1 MLISC
6 KPPDCVTTDES
17 SGYDDRHLVT
27 LQLWDQIMALQTKI
41 EDRIDVGPLTD
52 LQRVGVK
59 VIPAGDRS
67 VAVFYSD
74 GDVYAVDNRC
84 PHMGFPLSR
93 GTVRDGIL
101 TCHWHHAKFDLAG
114 GCTFDPFAD
123 DVTSFNVEVEDGRI
137 WLAPEPI
144 EEDRREHWLRK
155 VDEGLEQNISLVL
168 AKAVIGLNG
177 MNETT
182 EVLRRAAVFA
192 VQNRDGGWS
201 DGLSILTAM
210 ANVLDY
216 IDPED
221 RPLALF
227 HGLQNVARATQG
239 QTADFDLPPLT
250 TDEAR
255 PERFIDWFRRFAEV
269 RAADACERTLRT
281 AIDIGLKR
289 TDIEIMIFGAITDY
303 LFLDGGHTLDF
314 ANKSFELVGHIG
326 WSESQEILPSL
337 VPQIVSARRMEET
350 SSWRH
355 PVVLPDLLGDTYR
368 ELDAAIEQGN
378 ESPREWDG
386 HREIAELVIDG
397 KPEETLGAMLQLLR
411 EGVALT
417 ELSSAVAYAAALRL
431 AHFRVTNEF
440 GDWDTVHHTFT
451 YCNGVDQSLRRS
463 PSNLTARGIFDGAM
477 AVYLDRFLN
486 VPKQAIPEQSGGS
499 PGREDLLS
507 LFDEQGKVDETARV
521 VRDMISADGPDS
533 VIAVLG
539 HALLRE
545 DAGFHMFQVF
555 EAGVRQYGNFR
566 GRPEGDEILI
576 GVARFLSAHSPTVR
590 ARRQT
595 FDIAAR
601 LHRGES
607 LSDE

>member
-1 MLISC
+1 
-6 KPPDCVTTDES
+6 
-17 SGYDDRHLVT
+17 
-27 LQLWDQIMALQTKI
+27 MALQTGI
-41 EDRIDVGPLTD
+41 ESRIDVGTLID
-52 LQRVGVK
+52 LQRDGVK
-59 VIPAGDRS
+59 VVPTGDRS

-74 GDVYAVDNRC
+74 GEVYAVDNRC

-123 DVTSFNVEVEDGRI
+123 DVTSFNAATEDGRI
-137 WLAPEPI
+137 WLDPTPI

-155 VDEGLEQNISLVL
+155 VAEGLEQNIPLVL
-168 AKAVIGLNG
+168 AKAVIGLSG

-182 EVLRRAAVFA
+182 EVLRRAATFA
-192 VQNRDGGWS
+192 VRNRNSGWS
-201 DGLSILTAM
+201 DGLSILASM
-210 ANVLDY
+210 ANVLES
-216 IDPED
+216 IDPAD

-227 HGLQNVARATQG
+227 HGLVNVARATQG
-239 QTADFDLPPLT
+239 HSADFALPPLT
-250 TDEAR
+250 TDETR

-269 RAADACERTLRT
+269 RATDACERTLRT
-281 AIDIGLKR
+281 AIDIGL
-289 TDIEIMIFGAITDY
+289 TESDVEIMVIGACTDH
-303 LFLDGGHTLDF
+303 LFIDGGHTLDF
-314 ANKSFELVGHIG
+314 ANKAFELVGHVS
-326 WSESQEILPSL
+326 WSRSHEILPSL
-337 VPQIVSARRMEET
+337 VPQIVNATRMEET

-355 PVVLPDLLGDTYR
+355 PVVLPDLLNDTYT
-368 ELDAAIEQGN
+368 ELDAAIEKGN
-378 ESPREWDG
+378 ASPRQWNG
-386 HREIAELVIDG
+386 HREVAEHVLDG
-397 KPEETLGAMLQLLR
+397 EPEETLRTMLQLLR
-411 EGVALT
+411 DGVALT
-417 ELSSAVAYAAALRL
+417 ELSAAVAYAAARRL
-431 AHFRVTNEF
+431 LHFRVTNEF

-463 PSNLTARGIFDGAM
+463 PSSLTARGVFDGAM

-486 VPKQAIPEQSGGS
+486 VPKQAMPEPSGGS
-499 PGREDLLS
+499 PQREDLLS
-507 LFDEQGKVDETARV
+507 LFDEQGRVDETAGV
-521 VRDMISADGPDS
+521 VRDMIGAGGPNA
-533 VIAVLG
+533 VIATLG

-555 EAGVRQYGNFR
+555 EAGARQYGNFR

-595 FDIAAR
+595 FNIAAR

-607 LSDE
+607 LSDK

>member
-6 KPPDCVTTDES
+6 QHSDCVTTDES

-192 VQNRDGGWS
+192 VQNRAGGWS

-337 VPQIVSARRMEET
+337 VPQIVNARRMEES

-355 PVVLPDLLGDTYR
+355 PVVLPDLLNATYL
-368 ELDAAIEQGN
+368 ELDAAIEQGS
-378 ESPREWDG
+378 ESPREWEG

>member
-1 MLISC
+1 
-6 KPPDCVTTDES
+6 
-17 SGYDDRHLVT
+17 
-27 LQLWDQIMALQTKI
+27 MALQTEI

-59 VIPAGDRS
+59 VILAGDRS

-123 DVTSFNVEVEDGRI
+123 DVTSFNIAVEDGRI
-137 WLAPEPI
+137 WLAPTPI

-155 VDEGLEQNISLVL
+155 VDEGLEQNIPLVL

-192 VQNRDGGWS
+192 VRNRDSGWS

-210 ANVLDY
+210 ANVLEY

-221 RPLALF
+221 RTLALF

-239 QTADFDLPPLT
+239 HSADFDLPPLT
-250 TDEAR
+250 TGEAR
-255 PERFIDWFRRFAEV
+255 PERFIDWFRRFAGV

-281 AIDIGLKR
+281 AIDIGLDT
-289 TDIEIMIFGAITDY
+289 TDIEIMMFGASTDY
-303 LFLDGGHTLDF
+303 LFLGGGHTFDF
-314 ANKSFELVGHIG
+314 ANKEFELVGHIG

-337 VPQIVSARRMEET
+337 VPQIVNARRMQES

-355 PVVLPDLLGDTYR
+355 PVVLPDLLGATYL
-368 ELDAAIEQGN
+368 ELDAAIEQGS
-378 ESPREWDG
+378 ETPLQWGG

-397 KPEETLGAMLQLLR
+397 EPEETLRVMLQLLR

-417 ELSSAVAYAAALRL
+417 DLSATVAYAAARRL
-431 AHFRVTNEF
+431 VHFRVTYEF

-451 YCNGVDQSLRRS
+451 YSNGVDQSLRRS

-486 VPKQAIPEQSGGS
+486 VPKQAIPKHSGES
-499 PGREDLLS
+499 PRREELLS
-507 LFDEQGKVDETARV
+507 LFDEQGRVDETARV